1 MSQLQYLQRWA
12 HRRWWSLRKKL
23 RVLRVDPAVG
33 WVVSV
38 GVWLGGNFFSGAF
51 GGVRQEGFGRGRSA

>member
-1 MSQLQYLQRWA
+1 MSQFQYLQRWA
-12 HRRWWSLRKKL
+12 HSRWWSLRKKL

-38 GVWLGGNFFSGAF
+38 GSGLGETFSLAHL
-51 GGVRQEGFGRGRSA
+51 EE